1 MGRLVTARWLVPAL
15 GFVLLTGLLGVT
27 IKLALRDV
35 DWPVILLWTAIVYAA
50 IALGS
55 AALGNTSLHL
65 TDAGGAW
72 ALASGVCAAG
82 GLICSFIALRHADAV
97 VAVPVMAT
105 YPVVTVLASLA
116 FLDEGFGP
124 AKAAGVGLVI
134 AGVILLAR

>member
-1 MGRLVTARWLVPAL
+1 VTSGAGRWLVPAL
-15 GFVLLTGLLGVT
+15 SFVLLTGLLGVT

-35 DWPVILLWTAIVYAA
+35 EWPVILLWTAVVYAV
-50 IALGS
+50 IGLFS

-65 TDAGGAW
+65 GEAGGAW

-97 VAVPVMAT
+97 VAVPVMAA

-116 FLDEGFGP
+116 FLGEDFGP
-124 AKAAGVGLVI
+124 AKAVGAALVI